1 MNSRLTIQDL
11 AALLAERTG
20 KDRNNTEKF
29 LKEFIAVVSQGVFID
44 KIAKIKGLGTFKIV
58 LVEKRE
64 SIHVNTGERFLIPA
78 HYKFSFLPDKELR
91 ELVNKPFSFFETTEL
106 DENVEF
112 TDLDISAETEE
123 KETEDESIEELIPEA
138 ITEEVVEATPQ
149 PEGQPEQ
156 EQKPDV
162 EEAIPQPEEQA
173 EPEPKAEAEPIIEE
187 KEIIDLPEPI
197 EVEKEE
203 SEPEEIQE
211 MHEEESKSEPEDPAE
226 QLAEE
231 PEPEV
236 KQPLLTDT
244 FPDTDYPFDDEDPS
258 SSPWIKR
265 LVIAG
270 IVVLVAAGSTFLYL
284 NRSFF
289 LGPEKP
295 SVLTGMSLP
304 DMTVTPSETI
314 AGDDTLQITE
324 SEANLKTAEKI
335 KDTIPTEEPAK
346 PIVAEKKPEVLAKVK
361 IEPGSRLTLI
371 SLEYYGSKI
380 FWVYLY
386 EYNKAVIKDPNNVPI
401 GTEIKVPDPSV
412 YGIDRFSRASVDK
425 AAELQ
430 TEILTGKP

>member
-20 KDRNNTEKF
+20 KDKSSTEQF
-29 LKEFIAVVSQGVFID
+29 LREFIAVVSQGVFTD
-44 KIAKIKGLGTFKIV
+44 KVAKIKGLGTFKIV

-106 DENVEF
+106 DENIEF

-123 KETEDESIEELIPEA
+123 KETEDESVEELIPETDQT
-138 ITEEVVEATPQ
+138 IT
-149 PEGQPEQ
+149 
-156 EQKPDV
+156 
-162 EEAIPQPEEQA
+162 QPEEQ
-173 EPEPKAEAEPIIEE
+173 P
-187 KEIIDLPEPI
+187 
-197 EVEKEE
+197 
-203 SEPEEIQE
+203 
-211 MHEEESKSEPEDPAE
+211 
-226 QLAEE
+226 E

-236 KQPLLTDT
+236 KAEPIAEEEGVLDLPETTEVEEEEPEPEESQEMPEEEPQSEPETPAEQPIVEPEVKQPPQSDT
-244 FPDTDYPFDDEDPS
+244 FPDLDYQFDNEEPS

-265 LVIAG
+265 LVIIG
-270 IVVLVAAGSTFLYL
+270 IFVLVAAGSTFLYL

-304 DMTVTPSETI
+304 DMAATPSETI
-314 AGDDTLQITE
+314 AKEDTLQIAEPEVQTE
-324 SEANLKTAEKI
+324 SAEEI
-335 KDTIPTEEPAK
+335 KDTVPTEEPAK

>member
-11 AALLAERTG
+11 ATLLAERTG
-20 KDRNNTEKF
+20 KDKSSAEKF

-123 KETEDESIEELIPEA
+123 KEAEDESIEELIPEA

-149 PEGQPEQ
+149 QEGQLEQ
-156 EQKPDV
+156 EQEPEA
-162 EEAIPQPEEQA
+162 EETISQPEEQA

-187 KEIIDLPEPI
+187 KEIIDLPETT

-211 MHEEESKSEPEDPAE
+211 MHEEEPKSEPEDPAE

-324 SEANLKTAEKI
+324 SEANFKTAEEI
-335 KDTIPTEEPAK
+335 KDTIPTKEPAK

-371 SLEYYGSKI
+371 SLDYYGSKI